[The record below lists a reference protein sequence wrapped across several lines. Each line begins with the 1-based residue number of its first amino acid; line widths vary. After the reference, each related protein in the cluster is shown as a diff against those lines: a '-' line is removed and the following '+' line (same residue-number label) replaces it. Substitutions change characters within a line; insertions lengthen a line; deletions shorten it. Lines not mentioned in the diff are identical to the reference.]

1 MGCGPPV
8 FNLQKLNSRKGRWD
22 YGSSRSW
29 SSLWHIA
36 YFQLMHNQCPVDDF
50 VLLMQMV
57 NMPQLWPGYVAFIT
71 GPPAIAPCYYF
82 CIKLQCADFS
92 PN

>member
-8 FNLQKLNSRKGRWD
+8 FNLQKLSSWKGRWD
-22 YGSSRSW
+22 YGSSKSW

-36 YFQLMHNQCPVDDF
+36 HFQLVHSQCQVDDF

-57 NMPQLWPGYVAFIT
+57 NMPQLWPVCIAFIT
-71 GPPAIAPCYYF
+71 GFTPYF
-82 CIKLQCADFS
+82 ASFYHLCIKLQCADF
-92 PN
+92 